1 MLAEATALLLASLT
15 ALTVA
20 GPSSAPAVNRPA
32 ISAVSTAVATTGG
45 STAPSAAA
53 SSSAT
58 SAVGGL
64 GTGIPT
70 AIEPRGTALLDRLV
84 SAASPRTAGSES
96 SALNAAV
103 TTPLDRAAL
112 RESMRTVLADPPA
125 PRTVSNWWSALDGSE
140 QLRAAIAAPELVGNL
155 DGVPYA
161 VRDQA
166 NRTVLRETIR
176 DLELGLVGGTSRA
189 LQTRDDGQLQ
199 MLYSIADALGPAEAN
214 PQRQLITLDVE
225 GAGKASIAL
234 GDLMTADYVSYL
246 VPGMFISV
254 GGNIVEWADTAARI
268 YDEQVSWLALLDQSA
283 ATPEAVTALAPSS
296 AATSPSAIA
305 AAIRASDELA
315 LDEAIDDEGPTVAT
329 VAWIGYQTPH
339 LLNVGSLD
347 LAYEGRDAISSTL
360 LGLDALR
367 GADQPHVSLL
377 AHSYGTTA
385 SMLALSETPARVDAL
400 AMIGSPGSPAET
412 VDDLKVSGAV
422 FVGEAAWDPISN
434 SSFFGTDPGETAFG
448 ARVMSVAGSVD
459 LITDKVLAGSTGHN
473 EYFSPGTESM
483 RNLALVGIGQADL
496 VTDGTERDALRT
508 LALAR
513 PGA

>member
-20 GPSSAPAVNRPA
+20 GPSAAPSVNRPT
-32 ISAVSTAVATTGG
+32 ISAVASPASA
-45 STAPSAAA
+45 APNPSAE
-53 SSSAT
+53 SSVVA
-58 SAVGGL
+58 GL
-64 GTGIPT
+64 GTSIPT
-70 AIEPRGTALLDRLV
+70 ATEPRGTALLDSLV

-96 SALNAAV
+96 TALNAAV
-103 TTPLDRAAL
+103 AAPLDRAAL
-112 RESMRTVLADPPA
+112 RESMRTVLADPPT

-140 QLRAAIAAPELVGNL
+140 QLRAALAAPELVGNL

-214 PQRQLITLDVE
+214 PHRQLITLDVE

-254 GGNIVEWADTAARI
+254 GGNVVEWVDTAARI
-268 YDEQVSWLALLDQSA
+268 YDEQVSWLALLDRSSPQ
-283 ATPEAVTALAPSS
+283 PEAVTALAPST
-296 AATSPSAIA
+296 AATSPSNIT
-305 AAIRASDELA
+305 AAIRASDELV
-315 LDEAIDDEGPTVAT
+315 LDETVDDEGPTVAT

-347 LAYEGRDAISSTL
+347 LAYEGRDAIASTL

-367 GADQPHVSLL
+367 GADQPHVALL

-400 AMIGSPGSPAET
+400 AMIGSPGSPAAS
-412 VDDLKVSGAV
+412 VDDLKVTGAV

-434 SSFFGTDPGETAFG
+434 SSFFGADPGSTAFG

-459 LITDKVLAGSTGHN
+459 LITEKVLAGSTGHN